1 VKNRV
6 LFFLLAGFLFL
17 AIIPIVN
24 IVSVPAKD
32 AVNWKSKSFL
42 YNLDFVSKRIALF
55 CYKYGI
61 SIEPKQVIIGR
72 DDWLFLGD
80 MYGVTLTTDR
90 RPPIDA
96 DFALGQ
102 QLGAAATA
110 WDEYLKGKGVKLF
123 RIMIGPNKGTIY
135 PELMP
140 AWARPPSPNATDYFF
155 AGTTGAHYIDL
166 RRSLLAAKA
175 SQPAALYYKTDTHWN
190 ALGGALAFREFAQQ
204 VSKFAPELQWPQPAA
219 YDLIQVNERA
229 GGDLAKFLRLSEFL
243 SDSEPMIA
251 LLKPPSP
258 LNKKKVLWVRD
269 SFGVAMAP
277 LMAATFS
284 EVREVY
290 SGLVFRP
297 DGFFEKL
304 VDEWQPDYVFFTLV
318 ERDKGEL
325 LKFRLSKPFIAEVT
339 AN

>member
-1 VKNRV
+1 MKNRV
-6 LFFLLAGFLFL
+6 LFFLLGGFLFL
-17 AIIPIVN
+17 ATIPVIN
-24 IVSVPAKD
+24 IVLAPSTDLVK
-32 AVNWKSKSFL
+32 WKSKSFL
-42 YNLDFVSKRIALF
+42 YNLDFVSKRFALF

-72 DDWLFLGD
+72 HDWLFLGD
-80 MYGVTLTTDR
+80 MYGETLTTNR

-96 DFALGQ
+96 DFTLGQ
-102 QLGAAATA
+102 QLGAAANA

-140 AWARPPSPNATDYFF
+140 AWAQAPTPNATDYFF
-155 AGTTGAHYIDL
+155 RGTTDTHYIDL
-166 RRSLLAAKA
+166 RGPLLGAKA
-175 SQPAALYYKTDTHWN
+175 SQSAALYYKTDTHWN
-190 ALGGALAFREFAQQ
+190 ALGGAVAFREFAQQ

-219 YDLIQVNERA
+219 YELIQVNERA
-229 GGDLAKFLRLSEFL
+229 GGDLAKFLRLSESL
-243 SDSEPMIA
+243 SDSEPVIA
-251 LLKPPSP
+251 LLKPLSA

-304 VDEWQPDYVFFTLV
+304 VDEWRPDYVFFTLV

-325 LKFRLSKPFIAEVT
+325 LKFRLSKPL
-339 AN
+339 